1 MNIPK
6 ALSIISIDMIQHTF
20 DLKVH
25 GYFSYGSAVYQN
37 KTPDDLDFIVV
48 SDKPHDQVE
57 IQIDGIDFQ
66 FSFYT
71 VDEFI
76 SKLDMHNIAIIECY
90 FLKDTNAPSL
100 CYVYDD
106 VVQTIFDNFKFDIL
120 KLRSSISQI
129 SSNSYVKAKKKVVL
143 EKDFDLQVGLKSLWH
158 SFRMVQFGIDI
169 CKTQS
174 INFNGVNDL
183 YDEIITD
190 FKTFENYDNS
200 NEFWQFIHKKYK
212 PMHNE
217 IMSMFRKLAPK
228 Q

>member
-37 KTPDDLDFIVV
+37 KTPEDLDFIVV
-48 SDKPHDQVE
+48 TDKEHEQVE
-57 IQIDGIDFQ
+57 INIDGIDFQ
-66 FSFYT
+66 FTFYT
-71 VDEFI
+71 LDVFKE
-76 SKLDMHNIAIIECY
+76 KLDMHNIAVIECY

-100 CYVYDD
+100 CYVYDKT
-106 VVQTIFDNFKFDIL
+106 VQDIFDNFELDIL

-169 CKTQS
+169 CTIKS
-174 INFNGVNDL
+174 INFNGFNDL
-183 YDEIITD
+183 YDEIIED
-190 FKTFENYDNS
+190 FKSFNDYQEPSD
-200 NEFWQFIHKKYK
+200 FWKSIHKKYK
-212 PMHNE
+212 PKHNE
-217 IMSMFRKLAPK
+217 IMSMFRKVAPK